1 MERQYPG
8 LQIAGTYSPPFR
20 DLTQEEDHEIINM
33 MRSAKAD
40 IYWIGLGAPK
50 QEIWMANHR
59 DQLPGV
65 MVGVGAGFN
74 FYAGNIKRAPKWM
87 QKAGLEWLYRLTQD
101 PKRLLKRYFFTNI
114 EFTWLIVT
122 HSKRYRAHEHGTKD
136 Q

>member
-1 MERQYPG
+1 
-8 LQIAGTYSPPFR
+8 
-20 DLTQEEDHEIINM
+20 
-33 MRSAKAD
+33 
-40 IYWIGLGAPK
+40 
-50 QEIWMANHR
+50 
-59 DQLPGV
+59 

-114 EFTWLIVT
+114 EFTWLIAV
-122 HSKRYRAHEHGTKD
+122 HSKKYQAHEHGTKD